1 MKNRFWKNQ
10 FSERE
15 LKEIRFCEL
24 YCEEFGHGTD
34 GHLIRSI
41 VGKFVSYLD
50 CENLDFENTESSICG
65 SPSKY

>member
-1 MKNRFWKNQ
+1 MKNRLWKKQ
-10 FSERE
+10 FTERE

-50 CENLDFENTESSICG
+50 FENAEGEARSQDVKASG
-65 SPSKY
+65 E